1 MHSCLPC
8 CLHSC
13 HVNVMLITCLIT
25 RCLHDVVA
33 RLKYLYLLML
43 LFCLVAL
50 VVVSLQV
57 HSMYRP
63 GVLCQ
68 TCMLCFGRVGRRS
81 RCLRARMCPRQCP
94 CGVEF
99 VISVLFRCR
108 CYSAAREFYC
118 CLV

>member
-8 CLHSC
+8 GLHSW
-13 HVNVMLITCLIT
+13 HVNVMLITCLMI
-25 RCLHDVVA
+25 RCLYDVVTH
-33 RLKYLYLLML
+33 LKYLYLLML

-57 HSMYRP
+57 HSMYS

-68 TCMLCFGRVGRRS
+68 TCRPCFGRVGRRS
-81 RCLRARMCPRQCP
+81 RCLRARMCPSQCP

-99 VISVLFRCR
+99 VTAVVVPLPLLFRC
-108 CYSAAREFYC
+108 
-118 CLV
+118 